1 VTLASGLNLVGILD
15 TIDGVKIS
23 TILWLACFVVQC
35 VKLMAYHAKCRH
47 VVFLLIQLGLESL
60 GLVLMLVLW
69 LVVEDG
75 VSKEPGS
82 HFSKSCVH
90 YSGIANLLLAPTR
103 SKS

>member
-1 VTLASGLNLVGILD
+1 MTLASGLNLVGILD

-75 VSKEPGS
+75 VSKRAR
-82 HFSKSCVH
+82 
-90 YSGIANLLLAPTR
+90 ILANRVCITVGLPI
-103 SKS
+103 SF